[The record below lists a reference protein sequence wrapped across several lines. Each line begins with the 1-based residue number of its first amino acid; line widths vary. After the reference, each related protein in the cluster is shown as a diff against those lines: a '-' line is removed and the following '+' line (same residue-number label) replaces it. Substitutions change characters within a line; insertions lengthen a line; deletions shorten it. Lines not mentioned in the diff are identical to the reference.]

1 MPKFE
6 MKVSHLRCDLHASF
20 KVKWPGHTVS
30 THPAATLLV
39 TDALCRRSAAARS
52 VKMAIISGKSFVS
65 NAAVINT

>member
-1 MPKFE
+1 
-6 MKVSHLRCDLHASF
+6 LHASF